1 MTDEGDMEARQRLVA
16 LAEQWMEAGWRE
28 GDTRALIAL
37 HAPDFVDFG
46 APPGRPPTREGLAEG
61 VRALYEA
68 FPDFAADV
76 DDLVVD
82 VLTGKVAIRWSA
94 RGTHVGEFMGA
105 APTHRRVSFRG
116 IEIITVRDALIAARW
131 GEWDGE
137 DIQRQ
142 LAPG

>member
-1 MTDEGDMEARQRLVA
+1 MASEADMDARERLIA
-16 LAEQWMEAGWRE
+16 LAERWMEAGWRE

-46 APPGRPPTREGLAEG
+46 APSGRAPTREGFVEG
-61 VRALYEA
+61 VRELYQA

-82 VLTGKVAIRWSA
+82 VSTGKVAIRWSA
-94 RGTHVGEFMGA
+94 VGTHAGVFMGA
-105 APTHRRVSFRG
+105 APTQRRVSFKG
-116 IEIITVRDALIAARW
+116 IEIITVRNGLIVERW

-137 DIQRQ
+137 DLQRQ
-142 LAPG
+142 LASG